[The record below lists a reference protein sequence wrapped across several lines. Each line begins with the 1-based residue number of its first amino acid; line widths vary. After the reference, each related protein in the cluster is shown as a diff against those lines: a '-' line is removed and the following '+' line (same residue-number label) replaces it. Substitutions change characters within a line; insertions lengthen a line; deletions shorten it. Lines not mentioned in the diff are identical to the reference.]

1 MAGVNVNN
9 QSKVILDL
17 AVSLDGY
24 IEGPN
29 GEVDWCIMDPE
40 MNFNTFLKQ
49 ISAIIYGRKSYDL
62 WGTYTPPLGNA
73 ENGDDTMWQEIH
85 SKQKYVFT
93 HQKSLVSANAEYIHS
108 EDMVVSL
115 DEIKAQ
121 QTKDIWLYGGSS
133 IITSFINNNLIDEY
147 RLSIHP
153 VVLGSGKPLFE
164 HLTNRVNLIH
174 VETNTYQSG
183 VVQLIYNKNNSL

>member
-1 MAGVNVNN
+1 MNN
-9 QSKVILDL
+9 RPKVILDL

-29 GEVDWCIMDPE
+29 GEIDWCIMDPE

-49 ISAIIYGRKSYDL
+49 IDAIIYGRKSYDL
-62 WGTYTPPLGNA
+62 WGTYTPQLGN
-73 ENGDDTMWQEIH
+73 EEHGDYSMWQEIH

-93 HQKSLVSANAEYIHS
+93 HQKSLVSADAVYIGS
-108 EDMVVSL
+108 EDMRVNI
-115 DEIKAQ
+115 DKIKAQ
-121 QTKDIWLYGGSS
+121 QTKDIWLYGGSN

-153 VVLGSGKPLFE
+153 VVLGSGIPLFE
-164 HLTNRVNLIH
+164 HLTDRVNLIH
-174 VETNTYQSG
+174 VKTNTYQSG
-183 VVQLIYNKNNSL
+183 VVQLIYNKNKSL

>member
-1 MAGVNVNN
+1 MNN

-62 WGTYTPPLGNA
+62 WGNYKPQLGNA

-93 HQKSLVSANAEYIHS
+93 HKKSLVSANAEYIHS

-115 DEIKAQ
+115 DKIKAQ

-164 HLTNRVNLIH
+164 HLTDRVNLIH

-183 VVQLIYNKNNSL
+183 VVQLIYNKNKSL

>member
-1 MAGVNVNN
+1 MNN

-62 WGTYTPPLGNA
+62 WGNYKPQLGNA

-93 HQKSLVSANAEYIHS
+93 HQKSLFSANAEYIHS

-115 DEIKAQ
+115 DKIKAQ

-164 HLTNRVNLIH
+164 HLTDRVNLIH

-183 VVQLIYNKNNSL
+183 VVQLIYNKNKSL

>member
-1 MAGVNVNN
+1 MNN

-62 WGTYTPPLGNA
+62 WGNYKPQLGNA

-108 EDMVVSL
+108 EDMVVIL
-115 DEIKAQ
+115 DKIKAQ

-164 HLTNRVNLIH
+164 HLTDRVNLIH

-183 VVQLIYNKNNSL
+183 VVQLIYNKNKSL

>member
-1 MAGVNVNN
+1 MNN

>member
-62 WGTYTPPLGNA
+62 WGTYTPPLGNS

-93 HQKSLVSANAEYIHS
+93 HQKSLVSANAEHIHS

-115 DEIKAQ
+115 DKIKAQ

-164 HLTNRVNLIH
+164 HLTDRVNLIH
-174 VETNTYQSG
+174 VKTNTYQSG
-183 VVQLIYNKNNSL
+183 VVQLIYNKNKSL

>member
-93 HQKSLVSANAEYIHS
+93 HQKSLVSANAKYIHS

-164 HLTNRVNLIH
+164 HLTDRVNLIH

>member
-1 MAGVNVNN
+1 MNN

-62 WGTYTPPLGNA
+62 WGNYKPQLGSA

-115 DEIKAQ
+115 DKIKAQ

-164 HLTNRVNLIH
+164 DLTDRVNLIH

-183 VVQLIYNKNNSL
+183 VVQLIYNKNKSL